1 MKELIQEASA
11 WSSKILGKETTSIE
25 KLRKEASIRDY
36 YRVISG
42 DQSFVLMDNFDDLEG
57 ATKFLYIGKLFREN
71 NLPVPE
77 VMAFSEDLK
86 YLLLEDLGNEVLD
99 QTHILSDEAI
109 LTKSIC
115 HIANIQNLPLDVLQ
129 SFSKE
134 SLVHQTFGFRN
145 VFQYKGI
152 VLTSKEEKTIS
163 NLRYFLVQMLMNQP
177 FVPLHNDF
185 ERRNLILN
193 KEEIYIIDFQDCCV
207 GPMGI
212 DLASILYEHDRNYD
226 EELILSQIRSFLSKK
241 SSNMKENK
249 VLEYIF
255 VALAHRSIR
264 IVSTFVSYFLEG
276 KLLNRKKDLEKFI
289 IRIIFSLN
297 KLNRP
302 EEAQIIKKLL

>member
-1 MKELIQEASA
+1 
-11 WSSKILGKETTSIE
+11 
-25 KLRKEASIRDY
+25 
-36 YRVISG
+36 
-42 DQSFVLMDNFDDLEG
+42 
-57 ATKFLYIGKLFREN
+57 
-71 NLPVPE
+71 
-77 VMAFSEDLK
+77 
-86 YLLLEDLGNEVLD
+86 
-99 QTHILSDEAI
+99 
-109 LTKSIC
+109 
-115 HIANIQNLPLDVLQ
+115 
-129 SFSKE
+129 
-134 SLVHQTFGFRN
+134 
-145 VFQYKGI
+145 
-152 VLTSKEEKTIS
+152 
-163 NLRYFLVQMLMNQP
+163 MNQP

-297 KLNRP
+297 KLNRT